1 MPTTSTTLPGAADTS
16 TTLPVMPQ
24 PILSAPEQQVANK
37 QHEFTMDDDVD
48 PQKQHHL
55 GEQQKQQR
63 GLWQAFMSFVTCGTV

>member
-24 PILSAPEQQVANK
+24 PILSAPEQVANK
-37 QHEFTMDDDVD
+37 QHEFTMDDDDD